1 MNEKGK
7 KIALP
12 IYIHTHTKHIYNIYI
27 YIALYLRWNVE
38 RGGIVDY
45 IRCCMCNRVLLA
57 GRLTS
62 QVAGSAWHNG
72 YIIFRDMTRIWG
84 RKHKN
89 EMREKAEKKNISI

>member
-1 MNEKGK
+1 VRSVCMCVNEKGK

-12 IYIHTHTKHIYNIYI
+12 VYIYIC
-27 YIALYLRWNVE
+27 IALYLRWNGAG

-89 EMREKAEKKNISI
+89 EVREKAEKKKISI